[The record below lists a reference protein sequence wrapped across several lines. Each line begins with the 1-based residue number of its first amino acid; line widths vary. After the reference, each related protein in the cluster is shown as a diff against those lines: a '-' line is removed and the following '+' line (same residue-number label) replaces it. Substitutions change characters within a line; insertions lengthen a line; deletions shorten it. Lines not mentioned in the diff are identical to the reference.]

1 VQAFYWDTRGKN
13 LVDMP
18 GSLLLEHAL
27 TAKGIGA
34 EVLQFE
40 PYWYFFDEDGQANSN
55 LKLLLKTLT

>member
-1 VQAFYWDTRGKN
+1 
-13 LVDMP
+13 MP

-55 LKLLLKTLT
+55 LKLLQKTLT